1 MDVKGQT
8 AIVTGAASGLG
19 AATARA
25 LASAGAKVGLIDL
38 NAEALSSIAQEI
50 GASAAAADVSNGPA
64 MEEAFASLRAAN
76 GPARILIACA
86 GVASGY
92 LIVDKEGKPVPLEK
106 FARVVNI
113 NLIGTFNSI
122 RLAAADMAAL
132 DPLEDDERGVMI
144 TTTSIAAFE
153 GQVGQSAYSASKGG
167 VHALTLPVAREL
179 QRHGI
184 RTLCFAPGLFKTPM
198 MMTLPEKVQEALVA
212 TTVFPKRLGRPEE
225 FADLALHVIGNPILN
240 GETIRLDGAIR
251 LAAK

>member
-1 MDVKGQT
+1 MDVKGHA

-19 AATARA
+19 AATART
-25 LASAGAKVGLIDL
+25 LAAAGAKLGLIDL
-38 NAEALSSIAQEI
+38 NAEALAAIADET
-50 GASAAAADVSNGPA
+50 GGTAAAADVADASAMEKAFATLRATNGPTRV
-64 MEEAFASLRAAN
+64 LV
-76 GPARILIACA
+76 ACA

-92 LIVDKEGKPVPLEK
+92 LIVDKEGNPVPLEK
-106 FARVVNI
+106 FSRVINI
-113 NLIGTFNSI
+113 NLIGTFNAI

-132 DPLEDDERGVMI
+132 DPLDDDERGVMI

-179 QRHGI
+179 ARYGI
-184 RTLCFAPGLFKTPM
+184 RTLCFAPGLFETPM
-198 MMTLPEKVQEALVA
+198 MMTLPEKVQDALVA
-212 TTVFPKRLGRPEE
+212 TTVFPKRLGKPEE

>member
-1 MDVKGQT
+1 MNVNGQT

-25 LASAGAKVGLIDL
+25 LAAAGARVGLIDL
-38 NAEALSSIAQEI
+38 NAEALAAIADET
-50 GASAAAADVSNGPA
+50 GGTAAAAAVADAGA
-64 MEEAFASLRAAN
+64 MEDAFAALRAAN
-76 GPARILIACA
+76 GPARVLVACA

-92 LIVDKEGKPVPLEK
+92 LIVDKEGNPVPLEK
-106 FARVVNI
+106 FSRVVNI
-113 NLIGTFNSI
+113 NLIGTFNAI

-132 DPLEDDERGVMI
+132 DPLDDGERGVLI

-167 VHALTLPVAREL
+167 VQALTLPVAREL

-184 RTLCFAPGLFKTPM
+184 RALCFAPGLFETPM
-198 MMTLPEKVQEALVA
+198 MMTLPEKVQDALVA
-212 TTVFPKRLGRPEE
+212 TTVFPKRLGKPEE
-225 FADLALHVIGNPILN
+225 FAELALHVIGNPILN

>member
-1 MDVKGQT
+1 MNVNGQT

-25 LASAGAKVGLIDL
+25 LAAAGAKVGLIDL
-38 NAEALSSIAQEI
+38 NAEALAAIAAEI
-50 GASAAAADVSNGPA
+50 GGTAAAADVADAAA
-64 MEEAFASLRAAN
+64 MEDAFASLRAAN
-76 GPARILIACA
+76 GPARVLVACA

-92 LIVDKEGKPVPLEK
+92 LIVDKEGNPVPLEK
-106 FARVVNI
+106 FSRVVNI
-113 NLIGTFNSI
+113 NLIGTFNAI

-132 DPLEDDERGVMI
+132 EPLDDDERGVMI

-179 QRHGI
+179 ARHGI
-184 RTLCFAPGLFKTPM
+184 RALCFAPGLFETPM
-198 MMTLPEKVQEALVA
+198 MMTLPEKVQDALVA
-212 TTVFPKRLGRPEE
+212 TTVFPKRLGKPEE
-225 FADLALHVIGNPILN
+225 FAELALHVIGSPILN

>member
-1 MDVKGQT
+1 MNVNGQT
-8 AIVTGAASGLG
+8 SIVTGAASGLG

-25 LASAGAKVGLIDL
+25 LAAAGAKLGLIDL
-38 NAEALSSIAQEI
+38 NAEALKAIADET
-50 GASAAAADVSNGPA
+50 GGAAATADVADAAA
-64 MEEAFASLRAAN
+64 MEDAVASLRAAN
-76 GPARILIACA
+76 GPARVLVACA

-92 LIVDKEGKPVPLEK
+92 LIVDKEGNPVPLEK
-106 FARVVNI
+106 FSRVVNI
-113 NLIGTFNSI
+113 NLIGTFNAI

-132 DPLEDDERGVMI
+132 DPLDDGERGVVI

-179 QRHGI
+179 ARHGI
-184 RTLCFAPGLFKTPM
+184 RTLCFAPGLFETPM
-198 MMTLPEKVQEALVA
+198 MMTLPEKVQDALVA
-212 TTVFPKRLGRPEE
+212 TTVFPKRLGKPEE
-225 FADLALHVIGNPILN
+225 FAELALHVIGNPILN

>member
-1 MDVKGQT
+1 MNVNGQT

-25 LASAGAKVGLIDL
+25 LVAAGARVGLIDL
-38 NAEALSSIAQEI
+38 NAEALATIAAET
-50 GASAAAADVSNGPA
+50 GGMAAAADVSDAAA
-64 MEEAFASLRAAN
+64 MEDAFAALRGAN
-76 GPARILIACA
+76 GPARVLVACA

-92 LIVDKEGKPVPLEK
+92 LIVDKEGNPVPLEQ
-106 FARVVNI
+106 FSRVVNI
-113 NLIGTFNSI
+113 NLIGTFNAI

-132 DPLEDDERGVMI
+132 DALDDERGVMI

-179 QRHGI
+179 ARHGI
-184 RTLCFAPGLFKTPM
+184 RTLCLAPGLFETPM
-198 MMTLPEKVQEALVA
+198 MMTLPEKVQDALVG
-212 TTVFPKRLGRPEE
+212 TTVFPKRLGKPEE
-225 FADLALHVIGNPILN
+225 FAELALHVIGNPILN